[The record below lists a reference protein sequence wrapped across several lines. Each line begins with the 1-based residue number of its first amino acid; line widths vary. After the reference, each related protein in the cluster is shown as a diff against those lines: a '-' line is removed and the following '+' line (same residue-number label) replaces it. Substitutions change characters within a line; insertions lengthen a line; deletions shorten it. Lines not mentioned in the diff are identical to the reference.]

1 MWETIMTITNSANKV
16 SAPYD
21 TKHQVDY
28 LNLHRDHLL
37 DIPVLEVMINDYFP
51 EFSPQ
56 SVSTKQYPI
65 QEKVSNSI
73 QETNGFFGED
83 FYKSIPDAL
92 KSDDYSELQGTDVIP
107 TSITETKTSYPP
119 AVPNPSPQFSFLDHT
134 RCLFPETEKVSNN
147 QSTPEQQGK
156 IPDNKTLEK
165 VPGGGLHE
173 ITSDHSKRI
182 SFEPFLVPA
191 AKLSP
196 VHFDVVTIRKDFPI
210 LGEKVNGKD
219 LVWLDNAATTQ
230 KPKSVIDR
238 LTYFYEHENSNIH
251 RGAHTLAARSTD
263 AYEDARDKI
272 RGFLNASSSEEIV
285 FVRGTTEAI
294 NLVAQSW
301 GKYNLQKDDEVI
313 VSLLE
318 HHANIVPWQMICA
331 ETGAKLRVIPVDDSG
346 QVLLN
351 EYEKILGPKT
361 KIVAITHV
369 SNALGTITPI
379 GEMVS
384 MAHRYGARVL
394 IDGAQAVSHLKV
406 DVQALDCDFYVF
418 SGHKIFAPTGIGAL
432 YGKSDVLN
440 AMKPYQGGGNMI
452 VDVTFEKTIYQAP
465 PNRFEAGTGNIADA
479 VGLGAA
485 IDYVNGIGMENINA
499 YEHSLVE
506 YGMKQLSQIP
516 GLRLI
521 GTAREKASVL
531 SFVIDGF
538 TTEEIGK
545 TLSDEGIAVRA
556 GHHCA
561 QPILRRFGLES
572 AVRPSLAFYN
582 TFAEI
587 DVLVSV
593 LLKFTKGR
601 KLS

>member
-1 MWETIMTITNSANKV
+1 MTITNLANKIPG
-16 SAPYD
+16 PYD
-21 TKHQVDY
+21 TEPQIPS
-28 LNLHRDHLL
+28 LTLHKDDLL
-37 DIPVLEVMINDYFP
+37 DISVLEAMANEYFP
-51 EFSPQ
+51 EFSSQ
-56 SVSTKQYPI
+56 SLSAKQTPI
-65 QEKVSNSI
+65 QEKFFNTA
-73 QETNGFFGED
+73 QGTNGFWDED
-83 FYKSIPDAL
+83 FYKSILVAL
-92 KSDDYSELQGTDVIP
+92 KIDDHSELQGADVIL
-107 TSITETKTSYPP
+107 TSIKETDTSDQSLES
-119 AVPNPSPQFSFLDHT
+119 NHSSHFSFLDDA
-134 RCLFPETEKVSNN
+134 RSLFTETEKASPN

-165 VPGGGLHE
+165 VPGGGLQERTAVHSNT
-173 ITSDHSKRI
+173 ITFK
-182 SFEPFLVPA
+182 PFLVPA
-191 AKLSP
+191 VEFSP
-196 VHFDVVTIRKDFPI
+196 VHFDVAAIRRDFPI
-210 LGEKVNGKD
+210 LGEKVNGKE

-238 LTYFYEHENSNIH
+238 LTYFYEHENSNVH

-346 QVLLN
+346 QILLN
-351 EYEKILGPKT
+351 EYERILGPKT
-361 KIVAITHV
+361 KIVALTHV
-369 SNALGTITPI
+369 SNALGTITPVAEI
-379 GEMVS
+379 VH

-432 YGKSDVLN
+432 YGKSEVLN
-440 AMKPYQGGGNMI
+440 AMRPYQGGGNMI
-452 VDVTFEKTIYQAP
+452 ADVTFEKTVYQAP

-485 IDYVNGIGMENINA
+485 IDYVTSIGMENINR

-506 YGMKQLSQIP
+506 YGMGALRQIP

-521 GTAREKASVL
+521 GTARDKASVL
-531 SFVIDGF
+531 SFVLKGF
-538 TTEEIGK
+538 TTEEIG
-545 TLSDEGIAVRA
+545 TALSHEGIAVRA

-582 TFAEI
+582 TSAEI
-587 DVLVSV
+587 DMLVTVLRN
-593 LLKFTKGR
+593 LKSSRSLG
-601 KLS
+601 